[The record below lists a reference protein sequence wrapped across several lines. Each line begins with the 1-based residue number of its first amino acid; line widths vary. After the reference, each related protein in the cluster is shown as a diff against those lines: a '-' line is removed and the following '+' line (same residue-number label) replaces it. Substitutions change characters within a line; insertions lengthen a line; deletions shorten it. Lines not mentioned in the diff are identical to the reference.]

1 MQKGIPKT
9 GCPDRSEQSLFQ
21 RTAGRAGPPFEVL
34 DLVSADAG
42 VALLR
47 GGDEVHGNIAL
58 VEAIN
63 VFKPGGGEKL
73 VDGDDVLRRDLVPRR
88 SRNVIGSEF
97 LSVGLRNLLNILGSD
112 IVFSEVHYFLGTQPL
127 TENIRHL
134 CQVLGSDVVL
144 GEIDNFF
151 DSEFLSKSLRDLL
164 HIVGSHVVLGQ
175 IDYLLC
181 SESLAKDL
189 RHVLHVSGVYLEAR
203 HLEHEIAVG

>member
-1 MQKGIPKT
+1 MQSGGRRRLACSFRRLHVLWRENLRRMQKGIPKM
-9 GCPDRSEQSLFQ
+9 GCPGQSEQSLFQ

-97 LSVGLRNLLNILGSD
+97 LSVGL
-112 IVFSEVHYFLGTQPL
+112 
-127 TENIRHL
+127 
-134 CQVLGSDVVL
+134 
-144 GEIDNFF
+144 
-151 DSEFLSKSLRDLL
+151 
-164 HIVGSHVVLGQ
+164 
-175 IDYLLC
+175 
-181 SESLAKDL
+181 
-189 RHVLHVSGVYLEAR
+189 
-203 HLEHEIAVG
+203 